1 MDAKFIEE
9 RRGMLEKFCI
19 QMTQLPHLYYSDEFK
34 IFLRQTNI
42 DVEKVYILKNL
53 MSFEFNFISFN
64 LN

>member
-19 QMTQLPHLYYSDEFK
+19 QMAQLPHLYYSDEFK